1 MVIGHDFK
9 NFPELTNKQM
19 QMYYFD
25 SPHKQITEDFDGQ
38 VTRVIDG
45 DTVMLKWQERDFEF
59 PVRFVETA
67 APELKEKGGKESKE
81 WLRKTIEG
89 HQVTVK
95 INRNNRVGK
104 FGRLLGRLL
113 SGGVDINEESI
124 RSGHAVPFSQ
134 RKELQF
140 PDFSKDLDRYI
151 LK

>member
-1 MVIGHDFK
+1 MV
-9 NFPELTNKQM
+9 
-19 QMYYFD
+19 
-25 SPHKQITEDFDGQ
+25 
-38 VTRVIDG
+38 
-45 DTVMLKWQERDFEF
+45 
-59 PVRFVETA
+59 
-67 APELKEKGGKESKE
+67 EK
-81 WLRKTIEG
+81 
-89 HQVTVK
+89 
-95 INRNNRVGK
+95 NNRRTSSHSKNKSKQSRK